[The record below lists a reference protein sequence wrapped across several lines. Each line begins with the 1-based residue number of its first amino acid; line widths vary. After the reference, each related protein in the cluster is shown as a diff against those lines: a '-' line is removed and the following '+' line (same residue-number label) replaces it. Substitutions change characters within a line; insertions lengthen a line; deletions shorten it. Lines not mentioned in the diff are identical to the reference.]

1 MPYRIRLFEG
11 LSPSTLDMDEKRR
24 MKLIT
29 LVVRDGRIDRSYIQ
43 SSRQNES
50 EARVRLIPHLIS

>member
-1 MPYRIRLFEG
+1 
-11 LSPSTLDMDEKRR
+11 MDEKRR